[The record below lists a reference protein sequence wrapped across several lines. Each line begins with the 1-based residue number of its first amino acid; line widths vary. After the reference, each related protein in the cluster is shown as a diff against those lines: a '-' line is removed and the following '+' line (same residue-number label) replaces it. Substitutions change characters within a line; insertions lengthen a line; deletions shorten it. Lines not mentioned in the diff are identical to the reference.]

1 LENGHPLADHGE
13 KFAFATFYAR
23 GFKTHLEHAIKV
35 PNSIGLKGLLNGF
48 EGLQQFDFAPPTTRA
63 RQADGEYVIVV
74 SNHQSDEVLE
84 EYTAIIHPCL

>member
-35 PNSIGLKGLLNGF
+35 PNSIAARGMFGVHAKNYRLVKRGVRKSFPSGF
-48 EGLQQFDFAPPTTRA
+48 
-63 RQADGEYVIVV
+63 
-74 SNHQSDEVLE
+74 SD
-84 EYTAIIHPCL
+84 T